1 MSHMFKKCISLLEI
15 NLSNKKTKVSK
26 MTQMFCECSNIK
38 KINLSNFVHQSHDC
52 TYMFQGCDNLIELNL
67 DKVLISKKNTNI
79 GDMFD
84 FKSKKKCNVIIT
96 ENETKEIWNEQ

>member
-1 MSHMFKKCISLLEI
+1 MSHMFKKCKSLLEI

-52 TYMFQGCDNLIELNL
+52 TYMFQGCDNLMELNL
-67 DKVLISKKNTNI
+67 ENVLISKKNTNI

-84 FKSKKKCNVIIT
+84 FKSKKNAML
-96 ENETKEIWNEQ
+96 